1 MIRPQQLRRGTWS
14 LVSLSFLSNTERRLD
29 ASKKVLLV
37 ERLDQVTNNP
47 VSQRALSHAVVRVS
61 RDQNGRDGRPR
72 SHQVPMQLEASH
84 SGHLNIRNQAG
95 RAGHLARTQELLC
108 RPEGLGGI
116 AQ

>member
-1 MIRPQQLRRGTWS
+1 MIRSSCVRAPWS
-14 LVSLSFLSNTERRLD
+14 LDSLSFLSNTERRLD
-29 ASKKVLLV
+29 ASKKVVLV

-61 RDQNGRDGRPR
+61 RNQNGRYGFPQ
-72 SHQVPMQLEASH
+72 SYQVAMQLEARH
-84 SGHLNIRNQAG
+84 SGHLHVRNQAG
-95 RAGHLARTQELLC
+95 CAGNLARAQELLS